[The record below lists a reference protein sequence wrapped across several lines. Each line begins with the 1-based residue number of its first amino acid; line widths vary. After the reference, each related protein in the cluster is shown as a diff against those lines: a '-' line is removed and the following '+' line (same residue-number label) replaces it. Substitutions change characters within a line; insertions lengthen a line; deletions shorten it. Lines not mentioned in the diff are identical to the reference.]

1 MFTYGMTD
9 ELSAKVG
16 VHSVERAADLFG
28 LLSTPVRL
36 RIILELRSG
45 EKSVGELLAGV
56 RGAAPHVAASDHD
69 VQGWTGLVARR
80 EQGVQVYYRIAN
92 ESVVSVCKIVCAQVT
107 LNSDK
112 RKALPVL

>member
-56 RGAAPHVAASDHD
+56 RGGPPHMSQHLTMMYRA
-69 VQGWTGLVARR
+69 GLVARR
-80 EQGVQVYYRIAN
+80 EQGVQVYYGIAN